1 MLYKDEE
8 RLNGLDGRLNELM
21 GKQDRIGGSVA
32 VAETP
37 ARRHRPEDLTPRER
51 EILDQVWSGCT
62 NRSIAQQLGISI
74 KTVEAHRANMMK
86 KLRVSNTAQLLKT
99 ALESGL
105 LAAGMESR

>member
-1 MLYKDEE
+1 M
-8 RLNGLDGRLNELM
+8 
-21 GKQDRIGGSVA
+21 
-32 VAETP
+32 
-37 ARRHRPEDLTPRER
+37 HLTPRER
-51 EILDQVWSGCT
+51 EILDQVWGGCT

-86 KLRVSNTAQLLKT
+86 KLRASNTAQLLKT

>member
-1 MLYKDEE
+1 MLYKQDE
-8 RLNGLDGRLNELM
+8 RLSALLGM
-21 GKQDRIGGSVA
+21 SDRGEGSAVA
-32 VAETP
+32 VELP
-37 ARRHRPEDLTPRER
+37 VRRHRPEDLTPRER
-51 EILDQVWSGCT
+51 EILQQVWDGST
-62 NRSIAQQLGISI
+62 NRAIAQELGISI

>member
-1 MLYKDEE
+1 MMYKE
-8 RLNGLDGRLNELM
+8 DGRLSTSTLF
-21 GKQDRIGGSVA
+21 GTSDRLGGNAVA
-32 VAETP
+32 VEMP

-51 EILDQVWSGCT
+51 EILQQVWNGST
-62 NRSIAQQLGISI
+62 NRAIGQLLGISI

>member
-1 MLYKDEE
+1 MLYKDDE
-8 RLNGLDGRLNELM
+8 RLNGLDGRTNGLM
-21 GKQDRIGGSVA
+21 GRQDRTGGSAVA
-32 VAETP
+32 VEAPT
-37 ARRHRPEDLTPRER
+37 RRHRPEDLTPRER

-105 LAAGMESR
+105 LAAGMGSR

>member
-1 MLYKDEE
+1 MKEEAMLYKEE
-8 RLNGLDGRLNELM
+8 GTMSTLVAMPGRGE
-21 GKQDRIGGSVA
+21 DDA
-32 VAETP
+32 VRMEMP

-51 EILDQVWSGCT
+51 EILQQVWAGFT
-62 NRSIAQQLGISI
+62 NRYIATQLGISI

-99 ALESGL
+99 AIETGL

>member
-1 MLYKDEE
+1 MLYKEE
-8 RLNGLDGRLNELM
+8 GTLSTLMALSGRGAE
-21 GKQDRIGGSVA
+21 QA
-32 VAETP
+32 VGTEAP

-51 EILDQVWSGCT
+51 EILEQVWAGFT
-62 NRSIAQQLGISI
+62 NRYIAHQLSISI

-99 ALESGL
+99 AIETGL

>member
-1 MLYKDEE
+1 MLYKET
-8 RLNGLDGRLNELM
+8 
-21 GKQDRIGGSVA
+21 GSVSTLLGRSDRGEGDT
-32 VAETP
+32 VALTTSG
-37 ARRHRPEDLTPRER
+37 RRHRPEELTPRER
-51 EILDQVWSGCT
+51 EILQQVWGGCT

>member
-1 MLYKDEE
+1 MLYKEE
-8 RLNGLDGRLNELM
+8 GIVSTL
-21 GKQDRIGGSVA
+21 VA
-32 VAETP
+32 MSSRGEEQALAMQAS

-51 EILDQVWSGCT
+51 EILEKVWAGFT
-62 NRSIAQQLGISI
+62 NRYIAHQLGISI

-99 ALESGL
+99 AIETGL

>member
-1 MLYKDEE
+1 MLYKDDE
-8 RLNGLDGRLNELM
+8 RLSALLARA
-21 GKQDRIGGSVA
+21 DRAEGSAVA
-32 VAETP
+32 VSIP

-86 KLRVSNTAQLLKT
+86 KLRVSNTAQLLKA

>member
-1 MLYKDEE
+1 MLYKDDE
-8 RLNGLDGRLNELM
+8 RLNGSDGRLNGLT
-21 GKQDRIGGSVA
+21 GRQDRIGGSAVA
-32 VAETP
+32 VEAP

-62 NRSIAQQLGISI
+62 NRSIAQHLGISI